1 MTKSEIY
8 LQKLENKIASLVVY
22 FKDRLPKTHE
32 GNKLAIKIAIRHAER
47 AGWLKMVPDL
57 KSQSPNTLDKI
68 VNNYEED
75 L

>member
-1 MTKSEIY
+1 MTKSEID

-32 GNKLAIKIAIRHAER
+32 GNKLAIKMAIRHAER
-47 AGWLKMVPDL
+47 AGWLKEVPEQDL
-57 KSQSPNTLDKI
+57 ITLPTI
-68 VNNYEED
+68 ESHLNNHRE